1 MNEQQ
6 TRDSQHKKNNLVMW
20 IFLGIILYF
29 LLTEH
34 LAHIV
39 PYLPWLLLAA
49 CPLMHLFMHGGHG
62 HGGHAHHK
70 EHRHDSGEDGNND
83 KGGR

>member
-1 MNEQQ
+1 MNDQH
-6 TRDSQHKKNNLVMW
+6 TRDSQHKKSNLVMW

-29 LLTEH
+29 LITEH
-34 LAHIV
+34 SAHII

-62 HGGHAHHK
+62 HGDHDHHK
-70 EHRHDSGEDGNND
+70 EHRHDSGEDGNSD